1 MARKRIA
8 ELVKEEVTKVTPNP
22 GETVID
28 VKAEKIQETE
38 KLASEPTTEKIAEK
52 ITDTTLVDGLEAT
65 VKYLKASLEQ
75 AQENETTQK
84 QKNLGLEENIQELS
98 AEIEKVQQQNL
109 DLEANLSESKEIQQN
124 LREKAQD
131 LDKTVKKL
139 TNLLSKTQESEET
152 LQQRNSDLQ
161 SELTEQKALVE
172 RLSREL
178 NDAKKAALSLAE
190 TNTQIMEEINSI
202 KQEKTQQEKSQSDKS
217 QQEKPKQEKYNPL
230 AYRKSHRSIEKRYQA
245 PIVPSQPVQ
254 QSSSDE
260 DTSQSQMWLLD

>member
-8 ELVKEEVTKVTPNP
+8 ELVKEEVTKVTPTP

-38 KLASEPTTEKIAEK
+38 KLAPEPSTEK
-52 ITDTTLVDGLEAT
+52 ITDTRLVDELEAT
-65 VKYLKASLEQ
+65 IKHLKASLEQ
-75 AQENETTQK
+75 AQEKETNQK
-84 QKNLGLEENIQELS
+84 QKNLDLEANIKELR
-98 AEIEKVQQQNL
+98 AELEKAQQQNL
-109 DLEANLSESKEIQQN
+109 DLEANFNESKEIQQN
-124 LREKAQD
+124 LREKGQD

-139 TNLLSKTQESEET
+139 TNLLSKTQENEEK
-152 LQQRNSDLQ
+152 LQQHNSDLQ
-161 SELTEQKALVE
+161 SELTEQKTLVE

-190 TNTQIMEEINSI
+190 TNTQIIDEINSI
-202 KQEKTQQEKSQSDKS
+202 KVQKTQQEKPQE
-217 QQEKPKQEKYNPL
+217 EKPKQEKYNPL

-254 QSSSDE
+254 QSSPDE